1 MDKFF
6 DGNYHWIIIIIVAI
20 WFLDKLRPDYETKKE
35 KEKRLKK
42 EAEKNTAYVKKI
54 LNDGERYKKNPIL
67 YYREIIKD
75 EKYRKIFDKR
85 LKEKK
90 YQKILQ
96 KPLEYGK
103 LNYDLHHLAIEV
115 SAQQPD
121 VIRGAKEL
129 LKKYPPEE

>member
-67 YYREIIKD
+67 YYREIIKV

-121 VIRGAKEL
+121 VIRRAKEL

>member
-54 LNDGERYKKNPIL
+54 LNDSERYKKNPIL

-121 VIRGAKEL
+121 VIRRAKEL